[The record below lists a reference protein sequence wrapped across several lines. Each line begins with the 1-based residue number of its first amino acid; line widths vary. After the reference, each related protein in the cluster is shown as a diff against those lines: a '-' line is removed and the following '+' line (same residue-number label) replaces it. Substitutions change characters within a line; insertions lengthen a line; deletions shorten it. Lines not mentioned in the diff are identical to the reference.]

1 MSAPARHP
9 LPVNAAE
16 VLASLAQHRVLST
29 PQLAA
34 LHFPGRSPRSAQT
47 ALAALAAADL
57 AAFVTNFGSRGA
69 PRRCWYVTERGA
81 ERALEAGL
89 LEEIPK
95 LLDAEAAAG
104 PLQAHT
110 LAVNDVGIAFVAA
123 ARERGEDFGPLGWRH
138 EVAHQLGHGRRAGR
152 LIADAVLSYLRLT
165 EDEVVFEQRF
175 VELDRTSL
183 PVGRLAAELRR
194 YGQLFS
200 ACGKGGEP
208 LWRSR
213 YPAFPPV
220 LCVLAGADRAALR
233 RRREATIAILRR
245 DPRFTRSSALSVR
258 FCLAEDLARRG
269 PFAPIFTDARNP
281 EAPVNWLL
289 VKNGDEG

>member
-1 MSAPARHP
+1 VSARAKRP
-9 LPVNAAE
+9 LPIRAAE
-16 VLASLAQHRVLST
+16 ILASLAQHRVLST

-47 ALAALAAADL
+47 ALAALADAGL
-57 AAFVTNFGSRGA
+57 ASFVTNFGSRGA

-81 ERALEAGL
+81 GRAVEAGL
-89 LEEIPK
+89 IEEMPR

-110 LAVNDVGIAFVAA
+110 LAVNDVGIAFVEA

-138 EVAHQLGHGRRAGR
+138 EVAHPLGPRRRVGR

-165 EDEVVFEQRF
+165 EAEAVFEQRF
-175 VELDRTSL
+175 VELDRASL
-183 PVGRLAAELRR
+183 PVGRLAGELGR
-194 YGQLFS
+194 YGQLLS
-200 ACGKGGEP
+200 ARGKGGEA

-213 YPAFPPV
+213 YPSFPSV

-233 RRREATIAILRR
+233 RRRDTTIGILHR
-245 DPRFTRSSALSVR
+245 DGDFTGSRGLSIR
-258 FCLAEDLARRG
+258 FCLAEELAERG
-269 PFAPIFTDARNP
+269 PFAPVFTDARNP
-281 EAPVNWLL
+281 GKPVDWLL
-289 VKNGDEG
+289 GEGGRAR

>member
-1 MSAPARHP
+1 VSASARHP

-29 PQLAA
+29 PQLAV

-47 ALAALAAADL
+47 ALAALATADL
-57 AAFVTNFGSRGA
+57 AAFVTNFGSRGT

-123 ARERGEDFGPLGWRH
+123 ARERGEDFGPLGWHH

-200 ACGKGGEP
+200 ARGKGGEA

-220 LCVLAGADRAALR
+220 LCVLAGASRAALR
-233 RRREATIAILRR
+233 RRRDATIAILGR
-245 DPRFTRSSALSVR
+245 DPRFTRPSGPSVR
-258 FCLAEDLARRG
+258 FCLAEDLAQRG

-281 EAPVNWLL
+281 EAPVDWLV
-289 VKNGDEG
+289 VKSGGRD